1 MKKHN
6 HFRRGMALVL
16 CWMMLC
22 LCVTALAEV
31 VITVTGSDG
40 EIISQTEGV
49 ADEGNAFTPAN
60 DADGMASDSQ
70 QPSAPTD
77 DGSASAPAVPA
88 GEKSARDA
96 FIDDIINLAQKEF
109 EATGGRAQRA
119 QYSGDIYVCKNFT
132 VYLFRQNA
140 DKYRMAEYPDVKL
153 VIPDNRPKKE
163 CTVPVYGVEWK
174 DVPAEDGNPFYVAA
188 QFVYNEEL
196 SKEENWE
203 LAREFLKQVKR
214 GDYFQM
220 AAKYYYGVG
229 AHSMIYIADYDPET
243 DTVRWCD
250 SNMKGEKRNG
260 DRYGYVQFDAVKEI
274 DWFVDAFCR
283 KKHGATLYRLRDDII
298 YAP

>member
-1 MKKHN
+1 MMN
-6 HFRRGMALVL
+6 FITRGRLAFWLA
-16 CWMMLC
+16 C
-22 LCVTALAEV
+22 LLAFFCLTATAEV

-49 ADEGNAFTPAN
+49 SDEDGQTDSGNADAAENGDAAGEPA
-60 DADGMASDSQ
+60 AS
-70 QPSAPTD
+70 TD
-77 DGSASAPAVPA
+77 DGSASSPAPDEKPA
-88 GEKSARDA
+88 REA
-96 FIDDIINLAQKEF
+96 FIDDIIQLAQKEYQQ
-109 EATGGRAQRA
+109 TGGRAQRA

-132 VYLFRQNA
+132 VYLFRQNC
-140 DKYRMAEYPDVKL
+140 DKYRMAEYPDVEL

-174 DVPAEDGNPFYVAA
+174 DVPAEEGNPFYVAA
-188 QFVYNEEL
+188 QFVYNDEL

-220 AAKYYYGVG
+220 AANYYYGVG

-298 YAP
+298 YAQ

>member
-1 MKKHN
+1 MINCKTL
-6 HFRRGMALVL
+6 RGRLALVL
-16 CWMMLC
+16 VC
-22 LCVTALAEV
+22 LLVFFSLNAMAEV
-31 VITVTGSDG
+31 VITVTDSDG

-49 ADEGNAFTPAN
+49 
-60 DADGMASDSQ
+60 SD
-70 QPSAPTD
+70 
-77 DGSASAPAVPA
+77 APAQAADPA
-88 GEKSARDA
+88 AAPLPEGEKSARDA
-96 FIDDIINLAQKEF
+96 FIDDIIALAKLEYEQ
-109 EATGGRAQRA
+109 TGGRAQRA

-140 DKYRMAEYPDVKL
+140 AKYRMAEFPDVKL

-174 DVPAEDGNPFYVAA
+174 DVPASDGNPFYIAA
-188 QFVYNEEL
+188 QFVYNDSL
-196 SKEENWE
+196 SKEENRQ
-203 LAREFLKQVKR
+203 LAREFLQQVKR

-220 AAKYYYGVG
+220 AANYYYGVG
-229 AHSMIYIADYDPET
+229 AHSMIYIADYDPQT

-260 DRYGYVQFDAVKEI
+260 DRYGYVQYDAVKEI

>member
-1 MKKHN
+1 MNKLFHTCG
-6 HFRRGMALVL
+6 RLALALV
-16 CWMMLC
+16 C
-22 LCVTALAEV
+22 LLVFFSLNAAAEV

-49 ADEGNAFTPAN
+49 TDENVQSAGSAA
-60 DADGMASDSQ
+60 
-70 QPSAPTD
+70 PSA
-77 DGSASAPAVPA
+77 APAGDKP
-88 GEKSARDA
+88 ARDA
-96 FIDDIINLAQKEF
+96 FIDDIIALAKQEF
-109 EATGGRAQRA
+109 EQTGGRAQRA
-119 QYSGDIYVCKNFT
+119 QYAGDIYVCKNFT

-140 DKYRMAEYPDVKL
+140 AKYRMAEFPDREL

-174 DVPAEDGNPFYVAA
+174 EVAPEDGNPFYIAA

-196 SKEENWE
+196 SKEENRQ
-203 LAREFLKQVKR
+203 LARQFLMQVKR

-220 AAKYYYGVG
+220 AANYYYGVG

-260 DRYGYVQFDAVKEI
+260 ERYGYVQFDAVKEI

>member
-1 MKKHN
+1 MINCKTL
-6 HFRRGMALVL
+6 RGRLALVL
-16 CWMMLC
+16 VC
-22 LCVTALAEV
+22 LLVFFSLNAMAEV
-31 VITVTGSDG
+31 VITVTDSDG

-49 ADEGNAFTPAN
+49 
-60 DADGMASDSQ
+60 SD
-70 QPSAPTD
+70 
-77 DGSASAPAVPA
+77 APAPEDPA
-88 GEKSARDA
+88 QVADPTAETLPQGEKSARDA
-96 FIDDIINLAQKEF
+96 FIDDIIALAKLEYEQ
-109 EATGGRAQRA
+109 TGGRAQRA

-140 DKYRMAEYPDVKL
+140 AKYRMAEFPDVKL

-174 DVPAEDGNPFYVAA
+174 DVPAEDGNPFYIAA
-188 QFVYNEEL
+188 QFVYNDSL
-196 SKEENWE
+196 SKEENWQ
-203 LAREFLKQVKR
+203 LAREVLQQVKR

-220 AAKYYYGVG
+220 AANYYYGVG

-260 DRYGYVQFDAVKEI
+260 DRYGYVQYDAVKEI